1 MLGFVFLLLSCVVAV
16 QTKPKQ
22 ETFVPFLT
30 TQRKNRVSSS
40 PSTSSSPSGRAAA
53 SSASNNISGWFT
65 RNILQPLAGGPR
77 VPEHT
82 ITDYY
87 FFQMATLNDGSGSY
101 IGLFNQWF
109 VLSELQEISEKDG
122 AIGGGGRAGAGSGNV
137 YEGQAEAQK
146 QNAIQAKGKRDY
158 NGAARS
164 YVEAAKLY
172 EKSGSQFNLMEAAGA
187 YEDAYKAYNMV
198 QQTGPGIQCLE
209 NAGRLFKK
217 NERGG
222 SRAAKIYNQ
231 LGDLLKTQDAKKAV
245 EMYRESAELYKS
257 DGDGRALQA
266 TIRLTELL
274 CALQQ
279 YQKAYTHY
287 NDTIIPETMSQ
298 DILQYTTRDHI
309 VNAILAHLGATQAD
323 WVVLE
328 KDLMRFEEICPDFR
342 GSAGCKA
349 LQALARAEREHDPQA
364 FQEACQSVNRLKT
377 GGMPDWQVGL
387 LLAEKKKLEDGDLL

>member
-1 MLGFVFLLLSCVVAV
+1 
-16 QTKPKQ
+16 
-22 ETFVPFLT
+22 
-30 TQRKNRVSSS
+30 
-40 PSTSSSPSGRAAA
+40 
-53 SSASNNISGWFT
+53 
-65 RNILQPLAGGPR
+65 
-77 VPEHT
+77 
-82 ITDYY
+82 
-87 FFQMATLNDGSGSY
+87 MATLNDGSGSY

-109 VLSELQEISEKDG
+109 VFSELQEVSDKDG
-122 AIGGGGRAGAGSGNV
+122 ATIGGGGRAGGTGGNV

-146 QNAIQAKGKRDY
+146 QSAIQAKGKRDY
-158 NGAARS
+158 HGAARA

-198 QQTGPGIQCLE
+198 QLPGPGIPCLE
-209 NAGRLFKK
+209 NAARLFRK

-222 SRAAKIYNQ
+222 SRAAKIYTQ
-231 LGDLLKTQDAKKAV
+231 LGDLLKTQDTKKAV
-245 EMYRESAELYKS
+245 EMYRESVELYKS
-257 DGDGRALQA
+257 EGDGRALHS

-279 YQKAYTHY
+279 YQSAYDQY
-287 NDTIIPETMSQ
+287 NDTIIPETMAQ
-298 DILQYTTRDHI
+298 DILQYTARDHI
-309 VNAILAHLGATQAD
+309 VNAVLAHLGATHAD

-328 KDLMRFEEICPDFR
+328 KDLMRYEDMCPDFR

-364 FQEACQSVNRLKT
+364 FQEACQAVNRLKT